1 MPYRLTR
8 SNAPRARRPAPVRLD
23 EHARQQMTPAAS
35 IHSGRTSATVRASSL
50 PVSVSSA
57 AMIHFGPFFASAEPG
72 WIDSLMPRAPW

>member
-1 MPYRLTR
+1 MYMRVSR
-8 SNAPRARRPAPVRLD
+8 CRPA
-23 EHARQQMTPAAS
+23 TS

-72 WIDSLMPRAPW
+72 WIDSLMPRAPR